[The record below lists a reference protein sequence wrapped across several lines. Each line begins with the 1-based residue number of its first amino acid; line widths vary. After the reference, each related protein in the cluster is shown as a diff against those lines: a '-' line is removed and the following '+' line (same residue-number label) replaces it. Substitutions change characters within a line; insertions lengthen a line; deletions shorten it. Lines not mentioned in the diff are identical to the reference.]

1 MAAQSGTRVQIDQA
15 IDVQSCIAFE
25 VGPLRRARLLLLN
38 VFHTATIV
46 HNISDQV
53 SQLLLERTLG
63 IGQLM
68 DAQVSASMSAR

>member
-25 VGPLRRARLLLLN
+25 VRPLRRARLLLRN